1 MIKEKQDIITNSYKN
16 FDTTISMLQN
26 DIFRTVFEWIK
37 KNIGANSNMKTL
49 ARLNKE
55 LKELINSNVFAS
67 PVKNILKDFDQVE
80 IISKKILESEAD
92 LDLKDFNI
100 APEKQLIIDEIS
112 NGLLNDAMIEA
123 NLRNPLKKIMYRY
136 VTTGMPIDKAEKEL
150 RSFILTDEES
160 LGFAERYVK
169 TITIESLSR
178 FDGTINQRVAKEYK
192 LDGFRFVGSNIITT
206 EPQCRQMTTGTGEL
220 ARFEVNGKYRVQDL
234 PEMISLMRKYRS
246 THKNL
251 DPSNFF
257 IIRWHWG
264 CRHQAI
270 PTRLTEKDKN
280 SFLINK
286 DIDHVMVKAKESGT
300 EVNKVGKEYAKNL
313 NGTVTQI
320 NYKSFGSIKRK
331 LIDEL
336 FPKGDSINDLKDSVR
351 NTVLI
356 KNKDLPK
363 VKELLE
369 QDSLFSAKNGG
380 RFKVQSGPEYYGYR
394 GIITNYT
401 TKNGIVAETQFNTP
415 GMIYAKVSKK
425 EALNLM
431 SEEQYNIIFKTT
443 GIVGGKGHDYYEKI
457 RVLAAKKE
465 LGNITK
471 NELVELENTIKDSIE
486 YYSNFYDF

>member
-270 PTRLTEKDKN
+270 PTRLTEKDKKK
-280 SFLINK
+280 FVETL
-286 DIDHVMVKAKESGT
+286 DIDITPEEHLNNEENRISKSPFEIGLV
-300 EVNKVGKEYAKNL
+300 L
-313 NGTVTQI
+313 NGNKTV
-320 NYKSFGSIKRK
+320 YS
-331 LIDEL
+331 
-336 FPKGDSINDLKDSVR
+336 
-351 NTVLI
+351 
-356 KNKDLPK
+356 
-363 VKELLE
+363 KE
-369 QDSLFSAKNGG
+369 
-380 RFKVQSGPEYYGYR
+380 
-394 GIITNYT
+394 
-401 TKNGIVAETQFNTP
+401 
-415 GMIYAKVSKK
+415 
-425 EALNLM
+425 
-431 SEEQYNIIFKTT
+431 
-443 GIVGGKGHDYYEKI
+443 
-457 RVLAAKKE
+457 
-465 LGNITK
+465 
-471 NELVELENTIKDSIE
+471 
-486 YYSNFYDF
+486 